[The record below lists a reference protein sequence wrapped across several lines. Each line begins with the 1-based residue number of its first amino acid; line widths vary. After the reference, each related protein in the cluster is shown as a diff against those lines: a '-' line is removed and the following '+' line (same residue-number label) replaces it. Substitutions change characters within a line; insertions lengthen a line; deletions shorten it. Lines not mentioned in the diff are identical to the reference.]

1 MSEIENAVE
10 AVRAYPPRWGTPPGT
25 QFSEARA
32 AWVHRNLRVEQVRNL
47 DLAEQAA
54 RAVRMSRDSP
64 TDALRALEA
73 AKALADADLAD
84 RAGVSFPPLV
94 VHLKEWQGIIAKL
107 LKDPDK
113 IDAQAVE
120 GHLAA
125 WTAAVAKLKDN

>member
-1 MSEIENAVE
+1 VSEIETADT
-10 AVRAYPPRWGTPPGT
+10 AGRGYPTHWGTPPGT
-25 QFSEARA
+25 QFSEVRA
-32 AWVHRNLRVEQVRNL
+32 AWVRRNLRVEQVRNL

-54 RAVRMSRDSP
+54 RAARMYRDSP
-64 TDALRALEA
+64 TDALRALET

-94 VHLKEWQGIIAKL
+94 VHMKEWQGIIAKL

-113 IDAQAVE
+113 IDPQAVE